1 MRRRGGRPAWGGGV
15 EWDGA
20 GPGGAAKG
28 LGKESGRG
36 RRWRRPARRTSGE
49 GGDGTLRGG
58 GRGAAEGGVQ
68 GRWQLWERA
77 GVGAQE
83 CEPGE
88 GRKQGP
94 RLAQARGSKEAEVGS
109 GAASQRWGRGRSRR
123 ERLRVWRGRGLVAC
137 GCREGWTPVSAVV
150 RTWEVAGVGGGGWIG
165 LETCAGG
172 RFFKVF
178 KLEAEGPKGRIG
190 VEEEKRRREAGLGGW
205 REWRFAGVT

>member
-150 RTWEVAGVGGGGWIG
+150 RTWEVAGVGGGGVG
-165 LETCAGG
+165 LDLRRVPEGG
-172 RFFKVF
+172 FSKCSNWKR
-178 KLEAEGPKGRIG
+178 KGLRG
-190 VEEEKRRREAGLGGW
+190 ELGWKRRRGEEKRGLADGESGDLP
-205 REWRFAGVT
+205 G